1 MTSQGGKDQKV
12 WEEASR
18 QRTKRVV
25 NGAWREEQTYRKKH
39 GKPSIVGYRITA
51 GKNCPHAKPYDGSTF
66 LIEDVY
72 DEPDLL
78 PPYDGCKHDACECKY
93 TPATA
98 DQKRKARIVLK
109 FDSLELQAKL
119 ITRTKS
125 PVGFEHSSAG
135 EKAGAKYARRIP
147 RPQRNRLPK
156 YAKNSKAAKKPTAKM
171 EPAGCAP
178 AVLISLALMLLL
190 VTLC

>member
-135 EKAGAKYARRIP
+135 EKAHEIRATDSKTAKKPIAKVR
-147 RPQRNRLPK
+147 
-156 YAKNSKAAKKPTAKM
+156 AKNSKAAKKPTAKM